1 MAIYVLYYVLTASA
15 KVYKLKGG
23 QELMITTKL
32 TLKLNS
38 HLYVLHVVVHE
49 MTTCSYKNDTY
60 YNTYVM
66 YIH

>member
-1 MAIYVLYYVLTASA
+1 MAIYVCPPHGRLNSA

-23 QELMITTKL
+23 RELMITTKL

-60 YNTYVM
+60 YNTYVL
-66 YIH
+66 

>member
-1 MAIYVLYYVLTASA
+1 MAIYVCPPHGRLNSA

-60 YNTYVM
+60 YNTYVGL
-66 YIH
+66 